1 MKADSRRRAGGMHP
15 RLGVF
20 RHNPRA
26 GNPAAR
32 SRVAGRVETQERLG
46 GGPTMSVTALIR
58 AMRPH
63 HWLKNGLVFVPIL
76 LNHDVFD
83 PHALW
88 LGLVAFVAFSL
99 IASAIYL
106 LNDIKDVEADRRHP
120 TKCKRPLAA
129 GEITAGQAYA
139 AVPLLLVAAF
149 STVLLVPQP
158 WHYLLA
164 LLAYLFLAL
173 AYLLFLKR
181 KLLVDVLGLAAM
193 HTLRIL
199 VGNAA
204 AAIPVSSWLL
214 AFSMFLFLSLALVK
228 RYAELRITEDR
239 SGLKKAG
246 RGYHAEDIE
255 ALSQLGMASGC
266 TCALIMALYV
276 DSANVKQLYRH
287 PELIWLLCPIV
298 LYQMARIWFMARRGG
313 MPDDPLVFMIRDWR
327 SQLMGLVVVVI
338 MVAATILP

>member
-1 MKADSRRRAGGMHP
+1 
-15 RLGVF
+15 
-20 RHNPRA
+20 
-26 GNPAAR
+26 
-32 SRVAGRVETQERLG
+32 
-46 GGPTMSVTALIR
+46 MSVRALVR

-76 LNHDVFD
+76 LNHDVFN
-83 PHALW
+83 PNAIAH
-88 LGLVAFVAFSL
+88 GIVAFLAFSL

-106 LNDIKDVEADRRHP
+106 LNDIVDVEADRRHP

-129 GEITAGQAYA
+129 GEISERQAYA
-139 AVPLLLVAAF
+139 AVPLLMIGAFGTAA
-149 STVLLVPQP
+149 LVPQP
-158 WHYLLA
+158 KLFLLA
-164 LLAYLFLAL
+164 LGSYLVLALLYLFV
-173 AYLLFLKR
+173 LKR
-181 KLLVDVLGLAAM
+181 RLLVDVLGLATL

-199 VGNAA
+199 AGNAA

-214 AFSMFLFLSLALVK
+214 AFSMFLFFSLALVK
-228 RYAELRITEDR
+228 RYAELRITQDQ

-276 DSANVKQLYRH
+276 DSAGVKQLYNH
-287 PELIWLLCPIV
+287 PELIWLLCPII
-298 LYQMARIWFMARRGG
+298 LYQMARIWFLARRGQ

-327 SQLMGLVVVVI
+327 SQVTGLLVLAV
-338 MVAATILP
+338 MVAATVLP

>member
-1 MKADSRRRAGGMHP
+1 M
-15 RLGVF
+15 
-20 RHNPRA
+20 
-26 GNPAAR
+26 
-32 SRVAGRVETQERLG
+32 
-46 GGPTMSVTALIR
+46 IW
-58 AMRPH
+58 AMRPL
-63 HWLKNGLVFVPIL
+63 HWLKNGLVFIPIL

-83 PHALW
+83 IEALW
-88 LGLVAFVAFSL
+88 HGLIAFVAFSL

-106 LNDIKDVEADRRHP
+106 LNDIMDVEADRHHP

-129 GEITAGQAYA
+129 GEITQTQAYA
-139 AVPLLLVAAF
+139 AVPVLLVAAF
-149 STVLLVPQP
+149 STVMFVPQP
-158 WHYLLA
+158 KIFALS

-199 VGNAA
+199 AGNAA

-228 RYAELRITEDR
+228 RYAELRITQDQ

-287 PELIWLLCPIV
+287 PELIWLVCPII
-298 LYQMARIWFMARRGG
+298 LYQMARIWFLARRGH

-327 SQLMGLVVVVI
+327 SQVMGLLVVAI
-338 MVAATILP
+338 MIAATLLP

>member
-1 MKADSRRRAGGMHP
+1 MRAGACAGAT
-15 RLGVF
+15 G
-20 RHNPRA
+20 RA
-26 GNPAAR
+26 
-32 SRVAGRVETQERLG
+32 
-46 GGPTMSVTALIR
+46 MSLTAMIW
-58 AMRPH
+58 AMRPL
-63 HWLKNGLVFVPIL
+63 HWLKNGLVFIPIL

-83 PHALW
+83 IEALW
-88 LGLVAFVAFSL
+88 HGLIAFVAFSL

-106 LNDIKDVEADRRHP
+106 LNDIMDVEADRHHP

-129 GEITAGQAYA
+129 GEITQTQAYA
-139 AVPLLLVAAF
+139 AGPVLLVAAF
-149 STVLLVPQP
+149 STVMFVPQP
-158 WHYLLA
+158 KIFALS

-199 VGNAA
+199 AGNAA
-204 AAIPVSSWLL
+204 AAIPISSWLL
-214 AFSMFLFLSLALVK
+214 AFAMFLFLSLALVK
-228 RYAELRITEDR
+228 RYAELRLTQDQ

-246 RGYHAEDIE
+246 RGYQAEDIE

-287 PELIWLLCPIV
+287 PELIWLVCPVI
-298 LYQMARIWFMARRGG
+298 LYQMARIWFLARRGQ
-313 MPDDPLVFMIRDWR
+313 MQDDPLVFMIRDWR
-327 SQLMGLVVVVI
+327 SQVMGLLVVAI
-338 MVAATILP
+338 MIAATLLP

>member
-1 MKADSRRRAGGMHP
+1 MSAKAM
-15 RLGVF
+15 
-20 RHNPRA
+20 
-26 GNPAAR
+26 
-32 SRVAGRVETQERLG
+32 
-46 GGPTMSVTALIR
+46 IR

-83 PHALW
+83 VAAL
-88 LGLVAFVAFSL
+88 GHGAVAFLAFSL
-99 IASAIYL
+99 LASAIYL
-106 LNDIKDVEADRRHP
+106 LNDIVDVEADRRHP

-129 GEITAGQAYA
+129 GEISEAQAYA
-139 AVPLLLVAAF
+139 AVPLLVITSFAL
-149 STVLLVPQP
+149 SWLLPRPQ
-158 WHYLLA
+158 LFAMA
-164 LLAYLFLAL
+164 LGAYLVLAL
-173 AYLLFLKR
+173 AYLFVLKR
-181 KLLVDVLGLAAM
+181 KLLVDVLGLAAL

-199 VGNAA
+199 AGNAA
-204 AAIPVSSWLL
+204 AAIPLSSWLL

-228 RYAELRITEDR
+228 RYAELRITQDQ

-276 DSANVKQLYRH
+276 DSAAVKELYRH
-287 PELIWLLCPIV
+287 PELIWLICPII
-298 LYQMARIWFMARRGG
+298 LYQMARIWFLARRGQ

-327 SQLMGLVVVVI
+327 SQLMGAVVVVI
-338 MVAATILP
+338 MVSASVLP

>member
-1 MKADSRRRAGGMHP
+1 
-15 RLGVF
+15 
-20 RHNPRA
+20 
-26 GNPAAR
+26 
-32 SRVAGRVETQERLG
+32 
-46 GGPTMSVTALIR
+46 MSVTAMIR

-83 PHALW
+83 IRALGH
-88 LGLVAFVAFSL
+88 GLLAFVSFSL
-99 IASAIYL
+99 LASAIYL
-106 LNDIKDVEADRRHP
+106 LNDIVDVEADRRHP

-129 GEITAGQAYA
+129 GEITERQAYA
-139 AVPLLLVAAF
+139 AVPFLMVVSFGLAWFAPRPDLF
-149 STVLLVPQP
+149 
-158 WHYLLA
+158 LLA
-164 LLAYLFLAL
+164 LGAYLVLAL
-173 AYLLFLKR
+173 AYLFVLKR
-181 KLLVDVLGLAAM
+181 KLLVDVLGLAAL

-199 VGNAA
+199 AGNAA
-204 AAIPVSSWLL
+204 ADIPLSSWLL

-228 RYAELRITEDR
+228 RYAELRITQDQ

-276 DSANVKQLYRH
+276 DSAAVKELYRH
-287 PELIWLLCPIV
+287 PELIWLLCPII
-298 LYQMARIWFMARRGG
+298 LYQMARIWFLARRGQ

-327 SQLMGLVVVVI
+327 SQVTGLAVVVI
-338 MVAATILP
+338 MVAASLLP

>member
-1 MKADSRRRAGGMHP
+1 
-15 RLGVF
+15 
-20 RHNPRA
+20 
-26 GNPAAR
+26 
-32 SRVAGRVETQERLG
+32 
-46 GGPTMSVTALIR
+46 MSVTAMIR

-76 LNHDVFD
+76 LNHEVFD
-83 PHALW
+83 PTAL
-88 LGLVAFVAFSL
+88 LHGVVAFVAFSML
-99 IASAIYL
+99 ASAIYL

-129 GEITAGQAYA
+129 GEITATQAYA
-139 AVPLLLVAAF
+139 AVPALLIAAF
-149 STVLLVPQP
+149 STAWLVPQP
-158 WHYLLA
+158 KIYLLA
-164 LLAYLFLAL
+164 LAAYLVLAL
-173 AYLLFLKR
+173 TYLLVLKR
-181 KLLVDVLGLAAM
+181 KLLVDVLGLASM

-228 RYAELRITEDR
+228 RYAELRITQDQ
-239 SGLKKAG
+239 SGLKSAG

-276 DSANVKQLYRH
+276 DSAAVKQLYRH
-287 PELIWLLCPIV
+287 PEVIWLVCPII
-298 LYQMARIWFMARRGG
+298 LYQMARIWFLARRGQ

-327 SQLMGLVVVVI
+327 SQIMGLLVVAVMI
-338 MVAATILP
+338 VAAVLP

>member
-1 MKADSRRRAGGMHP
+1 M
-15 RLGVF
+15 
-20 RHNPRA
+20 
-26 GNPAAR
+26 
-32 SRVAGRVETQERLG
+32 
-46 GGPTMSVTALIR
+46 IR

-83 PHALW
+83 LAAIGH
-88 LGLVAFVAFSL
+88 GFIAFIAFSL
-99 IASAIYL
+99 LASAIYL
-106 LNDIKDVEADRRHP
+106 LNDIIDVEADRRHP

-129 GEITAGQAYA
+129 GEITEAQAYA
-139 AVPLLLVAAF
+139 AVPALLIAAF
-149 STVLLVPQP
+149 GLAALVPQP
-158 WHYLLA
+158 RLFLLA
-164 LLAYLFLAL
+164 LSAYLVLAL
-173 AYLLFLKR
+173 LYLFFLKR
-181 KLLVDVLGLAAM
+181 KLLVDVLGLAAL

-199 VGNAA
+199 AGNAA
-204 AAIPVSSWLL
+204 AAIPISSWLL

-228 RYAELRITEDR
+228 RYAELRITQDQ

-276 DSANVKQLYRH
+276 DSAAVKKLYSH
-287 PELIWLLCPIV
+287 PEIIWLICPII
-298 LYQMARIWFMARRGG
+298 LYQMARVWFLARRGQ

-327 SQLMGLVVVVI
+327 SQLMGALVMLI
-338 MVAATILP
+338 MVAATVIP

>member
-1 MKADSRRRAGGMHP
+1 
-15 RLGVF
+15 
-20 RHNPRA
+20 
-26 GNPAAR
+26 
-32 SRVAGRVETQERLG
+32 
-46 GGPTMSVTALIR
+46 MSATAMIR

-63 HWLKNGLVFVPIL
+63 HWLKNGLVFIPIL

-83 PHALW
+83 PAALW
-88 LGLVAFVAFSL
+88 HGLIAFIAFSL
-99 IASAIYL
+99 IASAVYL

-129 GEITAGQAYA
+129 GEITTRQAYA
-139 AVPLLLVAAF
+139 AVPILLAAAF
-149 STVLLVPQP
+149 ATVPLVPEP
-158 WHYLLA
+158 RIFLLS
-164 LLAYLFLAL
+164 LLAYLVLAL
-173 AYLLFLKR
+173 AYLLVLKR
-181 KLLVDVLGLAAM
+181 KLLVDVLGLATM

-199 VGNAA
+199 AGNAA

-228 RYAELRITEDR
+228 RYAELRITQDH
-239 SGLKKAG
+239 SGLKSAG

-266 TCALIMALYV
+266 TCALIMALYI
-276 DSANVKQLYRH
+276 DSAAVKQLYRH
-287 PELIWLLCPIV
+287 PELIWLVCPII
-298 LYQMARIWFMARRGG
+298 LYQMARIWFLARRGD

-338 MVAATILP
+338 MVAASVLP

>member
-1 MKADSRRRAGGMHP
+1 
-15 RLGVF
+15 
-20 RHNPRA
+20 
-26 GNPAAR
+26 
-32 SRVAGRVETQERLG
+32 
-46 GGPTMSVTALIR
+46 MSVTAIIK

-83 PHALW
+83 PEALW
-88 LGLVAFVAFSL
+88 HGLIAFVAFSL

-120 TKCKRPLAA
+120 TKRRRPLAA
-129 GEITAGQAYA
+129 GEITAAQAYA
-139 AVPLLLVAAF
+139 AVPVLLVAAF
-149 STVLLVPQP
+149 STALLVPQP
-158 WHYLLA
+158 RNFLLV
-164 LLAYLFLAL
+164 LLAYLFLAI
-173 AYLLFLKR
+173 AYLLVLKR

-199 VGNAA
+199 AGSAA
-204 AAIPVSSWLL
+204 AAIPASSWLL

-228 RYAELRITEDR
+228 RYAELRLTQDQ
-239 SGLKKAG
+239 SGLKNAG
-246 RGYHAEDIE
+246 RGYHAEDLE

-287 PELIWLLCPIV
+287 PELIWLICPII
-298 LYQMARIWFMARRGG
+298 LYQMARIWFLARRGQ

-327 SQLMGLVVVVI
+327 SQFMGLLVATI
-338 MVAATILP
+338 MVAATVLP

>member
-1 MKADSRRRAGGMHP
+1 
-15 RLGVF
+15 
-20 RHNPRA
+20 
-26 GNPAAR
+26 
-32 SRVAGRVETQERLG
+32 
-46 GGPTMSVTALIR
+46 MSVTAMIR

-76 LNHDVFD
+76 LNHEVFD
-83 PHALW
+83 PTAL
-88 LGLVAFVAFSL
+88 LHGVVAFVAFSL
-99 IASAIYL
+99 LASAIYL

-129 GEITAGQAYA
+129 GEITATQAYA
-139 AVPLLLVAAF
+139 AVPALLIAAF
-149 STVLLVPQP
+149 STAWFVPQP
-158 WHYLLA
+158 KIYLLA
-164 LLAYLFLAL
+164 LTAYLVLAL
-173 AYLLFLKR
+173 AYLLVLKR
-181 KLLVDVLGLAAM
+181 KLLVDVLGLASM

-228 RYAELRITEDR
+228 RYAELRITQDQ
-239 SGLKKAG
+239 SGLKSAG

-276 DSANVKQLYRH
+276 DSAAVKQLYRH
-287 PELIWLLCPIV
+287 PEVIWLVCPII
-298 LYQMARIWFMARRGG
+298 LYQMARIWFLARRGQ

-327 SQLMGLVVVVI
+327 SQIMGLLVVAI
-338 MVAATILP
+338 MIVAAVLP

>member
-1 MKADSRRRAGGMHP
+1 MHVS
-15 RLGVF
+15 LGVF
-20 RHNPRA
+20 RSKPRRRYNRPLLPRTA
-26 GNPAAR
+26 GSSACRR
-32 SRVAGRVETQERLG
+32 SAGS
-46 GGPTMSVTALIR
+46 PNMSASAMIR

-83 PHALW
+83 PAALW
-88 LGLVAFVAFSL
+88 HGVVAFIAFSL

-106 LNDIKDVEADRRHP
+106 LNDIKDVEADRLHP
-120 TKCKRPLAA
+120 TKRKRPLAA
-129 GEITAGQAYA
+129 GEITTAQAYA
-139 AVPLLLVAAF
+139 AAPVLLLAAF

-158 WHYLLA
+158 QSFMLA

-173 AYLLFLKR
+173 TYLLFLKR
-181 KLLVDVLGLAAM
+181 RLLVDVLGLAAM

-199 VGNAA
+199 AGNAA
-204 AAIPVSSWLL
+204 AAVPISSWLL

-228 RYAELRITEDR
+228 RYAELRITADQ

-246 RGYHAEDIE
+246 RGYQVEDIE

-327 SQLMGLVVVVI
+327 SQLMGLVVIAI
-338 MVAATILP
+338 MVLATILP